1 MPFDLANRSLVQKM
15 SMLVLAITLF
25 VSIVVGGFGDLMLRR
40 LASDLAEAKLSSSVT
55 SLDRIVDRGG
65 AALSPVMAP
74 DGRVDGEPVMHKNP
88 GPAVVTASLV
98 EKGAVQDAAETIET
112 LDEWAALGTMRK
124 MLLMADI
131 LVFAAVAFI
140 GVKIARGFLEPL
152 GDLEKE
158 VDRLSKGDTN
168 VQLSAM
174 SRSDEIGHIA
184 RSVATIRESL
194 MELAQLK
201 AQRGSVFSQQSAT
214 VVTVVR
220 DLWKGIRTEFWN
232 VKELLA
238 AEGRLLAE
246 QFDRRA
252 ANRLSSPT
260 INSAWQSWKAWL
272 TEEPNLARPSAV

>member
-15 SMLVLAITLF
+15 SMLVLGITLF

-40 LASDLAEAKLSSSVT
+40 LANDLVEAKLLSSVA
-55 SLDRIVDRGG
+55 SLDRVVDSGG
-65 AALSPVMAP
+65 AALSPVKGP
-74 DGRVDGEPVMHKNP
+74 DGRVDGEPAMHKDP
-88 GPAVVTASLV
+88 GLAVVTASLV
-98 EKGAVQDAAETIET
+98 EKGAVQNAAETIET
-112 LDEWAALGTMRK
+112 LDEGSALGTMRK
-124 MLLMADI
+124 MLLMADV

-140 GVKIARGFLEPL
+140 GITIARGFLEPL
-152 GDLEKE
+152 SDLERE

-168 VQLSAM
+168 VQLSAL
-174 SRSDEIGHIA
+174 SRSDEIGHMA

-194 MELAQLK
+194 VELARLK

-214 VVTVVR
+214 VVTGFR
-220 DLWKGIRTEFWN
+220 ELWDGIRTELWN

-238 AEGRLLAE
+238 SEGRLLAE

-252 ANRLSSPT
+252 TSRLSSRT

-272 TEEPNLARPSAV
+272 TDEPSLGRPSPA